1 MAITIDGK
9 EYDESKFSVEL
20 RNIITARQELQQ
32 SKVRHE
38 IELEKIEVLTSH
50 YNTKI
55 VEKIKEELGTPVE
68 KK

>member
-1 MAITIDGK
+1 MSITIDGK
-9 EYDESKFSVEL
+9 EYDEAKFSVDL

-38 IELEKIEVLTSH
+38 IELEKIDVLTDY
-50 YNTKI
+50 YNKKI

-68 KK
+68 KN

>member
-1 MAITIDGK
+1 MSITIDGK

-20 RNIITARQELQQ
+20 RNIIVARQEIQQ

-38 IELEKIEVLTSH
+38 IELEKIEVLTEH
-50 YNTKI
+50 YNKKI

-68 KK
+68 KN

>member
-1 MAITIDGK
+1 MSITIDGK
-9 EYDESKFSVEL
+9 EYDESKFSIEL

-38 IELEKIEVLTSH
+38 IELEKIEVLTEH
-50 YNTKI
+50 YNNKI
-55 VEKIKEELGTPVE
+55 VNKIKEELGTPVE